1 MNYTLHFIAI
11 QRARIQA
18 GHCALRIQTA
28 PALTAPD
35 CWTVSPAD
43 QNHISIVPL
52 TARELSRFWP
62 GISQKYACHLFA
74 LFPPHSCLQF
84 WAKVETKLCEPCAV
98 GFGFH
103 IKTRLNSIRVNY
115 LTTLVLPPLHSNP
128 RQLCSPRSLYF
139 TFYSSISDST
149 CGFYGYCFW
158 TLGLMEQNLNTF
170 LFTCTF
176 HLMKFSFSPVFPSNC
191 QLLFMA
197 NF

>member
-1 MNYTLHFIAI
+1 MNLAAFGQEFHKSMPAI
-11 QRARIQA
+11 YVLCFRPI
-18 GHCALRIQTA
+18 
-28 PALTAPD
+28 PACNSEPKLKQSYANPVQ
-35 CWTVSPAD
+35 WVSV
-43 QNHISIVPL
+43 SIL
-52 TARELSRFWP
+52 
-62 GISQKYACHLFA
+62 
-74 LFPPHSCLQF
+74 
-84 WAKVETKLCEPCAV
+84 
-98 GFGFH
+98 
-103 IKTRLNSIRVNY
+103 TRLNSIRVNY

-158 TLGLMEQNLNTF
+158 VLGVMEQNLNSF

>member
-1 MNYTLHFIAI
+1 VNLAAFGQEFHKSMPAI
-11 QRARIQA
+11 YLLCFR
-18 GHCALRIQTA
+18 
-28 PALTAPD
+28 
-35 CWTVSPAD
+35 
-43 QNHISIVPL
+43 
-52 TARELSRFWP
+52 
-62 GISQKYACHLFA
+62 
-74 LFPPHSCLQF
+74 CLQY

-115 LTTLVLPPLHSNP
+115 LTILVLPPLHSNP

-158 TLGLMEQNLNTF
+158 TLGLMEQNLNSF

-176 HLMKFSFSPVFPSNC
+176 HLMKFFFPRFPFELPAFVYG
-191 QLLFMA
+191 QLLGAVKTNMQA
-197 NF
+197 